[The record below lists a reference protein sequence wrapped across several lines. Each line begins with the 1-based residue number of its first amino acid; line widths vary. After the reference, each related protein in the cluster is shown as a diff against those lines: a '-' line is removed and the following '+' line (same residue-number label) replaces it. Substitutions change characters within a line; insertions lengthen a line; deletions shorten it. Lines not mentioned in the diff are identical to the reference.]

1 MSYEDLLG
9 RISRS
14 IPELTGKLSAPRVT
28 YVKSLKKTYISFES
42 AVLVGERQF
51 LLLEKLLRDFFPGRP
66 LALRVSSP
74 SLRENF
80 LAHVEDYRPVLTDF
94 LRRNYPG
101 IVAWLPAISWSCQG
115 DRLTLTFPDE
125 FSLDYVGRQ
134 NIANRLARAVQEIF
148 DARVIVETTVAGDRE
163 ARLERARQ
171 ERAQSLRVMT
181 RAELAE
187 RYGTGYD
194 PSSDGNGSGRRK
206 SAAAETHRRAAQGKE
221 TAPDPAASASA
232 SVSGTAPG
240 AASGT
245 VSGAVPGASSGAT
258 PGAASPGD
266 LPTSAPSSA
275 LETGIPVPPMSSHPV
290 GRPILGRGIADRPV
304 EIRELN
310 AESGLVVI
318 QGDVFLLETRELKG
332 GETLLLSFAV
342 TDYTSSILCKT
353 FLRYRPRSFRRGE
366 EGAPAP
372 ISEEERRAVHEKVE
386 KIREGMN
393 VKLRGECQY
402 DSYSRELAV
411 MIRDLVEMEKPL
423 RQDTAEEKRVELHLH
438 TNMSTLDALT
448 PAPDLIERAVQWGHP
463 AIAVTDHGVLQS
475 FPAAFR
481 AAKGKLKLIPGCEGY
496 LTEERDIVERADT
509 RPYDGPIVV
518 LDFESTGLNTATA
531 RIIEIGAVKLDR
543 GTMVDRMEEL
553 VDPGE
558 PLPAKITE
566 VTNITDAMLSGRPTA
581 AELLPKLMDFIGDLP
596 IAAHN
601 SAFDGALLRAE
612 LRRLGRD
619 YDNPVLDTLTYA
631 RKLFPDMK
639 SFKLKALCKH
649 LGVSLKN
656 AHRAVHD
663 AAATAGCLARMFER
677 TAERDAEIHTLR
689 DLNTRLKG
697 GAIGSSWHIILL
709 ARNRTGLVN
718 LNRLVTVS
726 HLQYFRRQPH
736 MPRQVIQQHRE
747 GLILGSACEAGELFR
762 AVLAGESPER
772 LKEIASFYDYLE
784 IQPIGNNAFL
794 LREGYVKTEED
805 LRNLNRVIVRLGE
818 ELGKPVVATGDV
830 HFLDPKDA
838 VGRAVIQAGMD
849 YPDADLQP
857 PLYFKTTDEMLR
869 EFAYLGPEKA
879 REVVITNP
887 RKIADLV
894 EPMTLF
900 PKHPRGEDT
909 FQPFWDDAEDNIQR
923 MTWQSAQEMYG
934 TPLPEIVEAR
944 LKKEL
949 KSIVGYGYCTLYNI
963 AERLVSRS
971 LQDGYLVGS
980 RGSVGSSLV
989 ARMCGITEVN
999 ALPPHYRCEHCRRGF
1014 FDVDKSKYHVGV
1026 DLPDRD
1032 CPLCG
1037 RPLRKDGFDIPFEVF
1052 LGFEGD
1058 KVPDIDL
1065 NFSGE
1070 YQNKAHHYVEELFG
1084 HDHVFRAGTI
1094 SGLAEKT
1101 AYGYA
1106 LHYLEDR
1113 GIHAG
1118 NAEKMRL
1125 AAECT
1130 GVKRTTGQHPGGMV
1144 VVPREYD
1151 ICEFTAVQHPADDLE
1166 SDFTTTHFDF
1176 NSMHDILVKLDCLGH
1191 DDPTMMHELEALTG
1205 VNFQQVPLDDPGVR
1219 SLFTSPAA
1227 LGVSEEQILCNTG
1240 TYGVPEFG
1248 TEFVRG
1254 MLRDTRPSTM
1264 EELLRISGLSHGTD
1278 VWLGNAK
1285 DLINEGVATL
1295 SECVCCRD
1303 DIMNYLMDR
1312 GVKPKLAFSTM
1323 ESVRK
1328 GKGLKPEMEQA
1339 MQEAGVPAWFMDSCR
1354 KIKYMFPKGHAVAY
1368 VTMSLRV
1375 AWFKLHEPLAYY
1387 CAYFTVRG
1395 DGFDAGTMILSPDT
1409 CRQRLQALRALEKPT
1424 ARDKET
1430 ATCLELVLEMT
1441 MRGIRFLPVD
1451 LYRSDISRFRIE
1463 GGNIRCPFTSL
1474 SGLGESVAQ
1483 PIVDARAD
1491 GPFLSVEDLRLRT
1504 KIGTGTIEML
1514 RAHGSL
1520 DDLPETSQL
1529 SMF

>member
-1 MSYEDLLG
+1 MSYEDL
-9 RISRS
+9 ISRITRE
-14 IPELTGKLSAPRVT
+14 IPELAGQLSAPRVT
-28 YVKSLKKTYISFES
+28 YVKSLKKTYITFES
-42 AVLVGERQF
+42 AVLVGEKQF
-51 LLLEKLLRDFFPGRP
+51 LRLERLLRDAFPDHP
-66 LALRVSSP
+66 LAVRVVSPALRDSF
-74 SLRENF
+74 LRD
-80 LAHVEDYRPVLTDF
+80 VGTYRFVLTDF

-101 IVAWLPAISWSCQG
+101 IIAWLPEIDWSCQG
-115 DRLTLTFPDE
+115 NRVTLTFPDE
-125 FSLDYVGRQ
+125 FCLDFVGRN
-134 NIANRLARAVQEIF
+134 NITNRLATAIREIF
-148 DARVIVETTVAGDRE
+148 DAQVIVETTVAGDRE
-163 ARLERARQ
+163 ARLARMKQ
-171 ERAQSLRVMT
+171 ERQASLLTMT
-181 RAELAE
+181 RAEMAE
-187 RYGTGYD
+187 RYGTVY
-194 PSSDGNGSGRRK
+194 
-206 SAAAETHRRAAQGKE
+206 AAAQPEPKRKPSERKEKRPAEGEEGKTAQKRTE
-221 TAPDPAASASA
+221 DP
-232 SVSGTAPG
+232 
-240 AASGT
+240 
-245 VSGAVPGASSGAT
+245 
-258 PGAASPGD
+258 
-266 LPTSAPSSA
+266 
-275 LETGIPVPPMSSHPV
+275 LETGIPVPGMSDHQILK
-290 GRPILGRGIADRPV
+290 PILGRSIADHPV

-310 AESGLVVI
+310 AESGLTVI
-318 QGDVFLLETRELKG
+318 QGDVFLMETRELKG
-332 GETLLLSFAV
+332 GETLLVTFAV
-342 TDYTSSILCKT
+342 TDYTSSVLCKA
-353 FLRYRPRSFRRGE
+353 FLRYRARRGRK
-366 EGAPAP
+366 G
-372 ISEEERRAVHEKVE
+372 EEENLPPITPEERQAVADRVAR
-386 KIREGMN
+386 IREGMN
-393 VKLRGECQY
+393 VKIRGECQY
-402 DSYSRELAV
+402 DTYSRELAV
-411 MIRDLVEMEKPL
+411 MIRDMVEMEKEERL
-423 RQDTAEEKRVELHLH
+423 DTADEKRVELHLH
-438 TNMSTLDALT
+438 TNMSTMDALT
-448 PAPDLIERAVQWGHP
+448 PVGDLIDRAVKWGHP

-481 AAKGKLKLIPGCEGY
+481 AAKGKIKLIPGCEGY
-496 LTEERDIVERADT
+496 LIDERDITDRADD
-509 RPYDGPIVV
+509 RPFDGPVVV
-518 LDFESTGLNTATA
+518 LDFESTGLNTSSA
-531 RIIEIGAVKLDR
+531 RIIEIGAVKLEK
-543 GTMVDRMEEL
+543 GTITDQFQEL

-558 PLPAKITE
+558 PLKPKIVE
-566 VTNITDAMLSGRPTA
+566 VTGITDVMLSGKPR
-581 AELLPKLMDFIGDLP
+581 AEEMLPKLLDFIGDCP

-601 SAFDGALLRAE
+601 SAFDAALLRTE
-612 LRRLGRD
+612 LNRLGLSFE
-619 YDNPVLDTLTYA
+619 NPVLDTLTYA
-631 RKLFPDMK
+631 RKLYPELK
-639 SFKLKALCKH
+639 SFKLKSLCKH

-663 AAATAGCLARMFER
+663 ATATAHCLQRMLEH
-677 TAERDAEIHTLR
+677 TAERYPEVRSLK
-689 DLNTRLKG
+689 DLNRELRG
-697 GAIGSSWHIILL
+697 GAIGTSWHIILL
-709 ARNRTGLVN
+709 AKNRQGLVN
-718 LNRLVTVS
+718 LNRLVSIS
-726 HLQYFRRQPH
+726 HLEYFRRQPH
-736 MPRQVIQQHRE
+736 MPREIIQKYRE

-762 AVLAGESPER
+762 AVLAGESMDR
-772 LKEIASFYDYLE
+772 LKEIADFYDYLE

-794 LREGYVKTEED
+794 LREDYVKTEED
-805 LRNLNRVIVRLGE
+805 LRDLNRVIVRLGE
-818 ELGKPVVATGDV
+818 ETGKPVVATGDV

-849 YPDADLQP
+849 FPDADQQP

-869 EFAYLGPEKA
+869 EFAYLGEEKA
-879 REVVITNP
+879 REVVIDNP
-887 RKIADLV
+887 RKIADMV
-894 EPMTLF
+894 EPISLF

-909 FQPFWDDAEDNIQR
+909 FQPFWDDAEDVIQR
-923 MTWQSAQEMYG
+923 MSWSTAEEMYG
-934 TPLPEIVEAR
+934 SPLPEIVEAR

-963 AERLVSRS
+963 AEKLVSRS
-971 LQDGYLVGS
+971 LRDGYLVGS

-999 ALPPHYRCEHCRRGF
+999 ALPPHYRCTHCHRGF
-1014 FDVDKSKYHVGV
+1014 FDVDRSRYHVGV

-1037 RPLRKDGFDIPFEVF
+1037 NRLTKDGFDIPFEVF

-1070 YQNKAHHYVEELFG
+1070 YQNRAHHYVEELFG

-1106 LHYLEDR
+1106 LHYLEER
-1113 GIHAG
+1113 HLQAG

-1125 AAECT
+1125 ASECT

-1144 VVPREYD
+1144 VVPQEYD

-1191 DDPTMMHELEALTG
+1191 DDPTMMHELEILTG
-1205 VNFQQVPLDDPGVR
+1205 VNFQDVPLDDPGVR

-1227 LGVSEEQILCNTG
+1227 LGVTRDDILCNTG

-1254 MLRDTRPSTM
+1254 MLQDTQPCTM

-1285 DLINEGVATL
+1285 DLINSGTATL

-1303 DIMNYLMDR
+1303 DIMNYLMDQ
-1312 GVKPKLAFSTM
+1312 GVKPKTAFTTM

-1339 MQEAGVPAWFMDSCR
+1339 MKEAGVPDWFMDSCR

-1409 CRQRLQALRALEKPT
+1409 CRERIREIRNMEK
-1424 ARDKET
+1424 ASAKDKDT
-1430 ATCLELVLEMT
+1430 ATCLELILEMN

-1451 LYRSDISRFRIE
+1451 LYRSEVSRFLIE
-1463 GGNIRCPFTSL
+1463 DGNIRCPFTSL
-1474 SGLGESVAQ
+1474 SGLGENAAI
-1483 PIVDARAD
+1483 PIVEARRQ
-1491 GPFLSVEDLRLRT
+1491 GEFLSVEDLRRRAKL
-1504 KIGTGTIEML
+1504 GSGAIEML
-1514 RAHGSL
+1514 RVHGALENLS
-1520 DDLPETSQL
+1520 ETSQV

>member
-1 MSYEDLLG
+1 MSYEDLMS
-9 RISRS
+9 RIARE
-14 IPELTGKLSAPRVT
+14 IPELAGKLSAPRAT
-28 YVKSLKKTYISFES
+28 YVRSLKKTYITFES
-42 AVLVGERQF
+42 QVLVEEKQF
-51 LLLEKLLRDFFPGRP
+51 LRLERILRDAFPGRP
-66 LALRVSSP
+66 LAVRVMSP
-74 SLRENF
+74 SLRESF
-80 LAHVEDYRPVLTDF
+80 LRDVGAYRSVLTDF
-94 LRRNYPG
+94 LKRNYPG
-101 IVAWLPAISWSCQG
+101 IVAWLPNIDWSCQG
-115 DRLTLTFPDE
+115 NRVTLTFPDE
-125 FSLDYVGRQ
+125 FSMDFVGRN
-134 NIANRLARAVQEIF
+134 NITNRLATAIREIF

-163 ARLERARQ
+163 ARLARMQRERQ
-171 ERAQSLRVMT
+171 ESLLTVT
-181 RAELAE
+181 RAEMAE
-187 RYGTGYD
+187 RYGGGYD
-194 PSSDGNGSGRRK
+194 AAKPKAERAARSAEKKERAPREKVAAPEKEK
-206 SAAAETHRRAAQGKE
+206 SAA
-221 TAPDPAASASA
+221 
-232 SVSGTAPG
+232 
-240 AASGT
+240 
-245 VSGAVPGASSGAT
+245 
-258 PGAASPGD
+258 
-266 LPTSAPSSA
+266 
-275 LETGIPVPPMSSHPV
+275 ETGIPIPEMSSETV
-290 GRPILGRGIADRPV
+290 SKPILGRAIAEHPT
-304 EIRELN
+304 EIRSLN
-310 AESGLVVI
+310 AESGLVTV
-318 QGDVFLLETRELKG
+318 QGDVFLMETRELKG
-332 GETLLLSFAV
+332 GETLLVTFAV
-342 TDYTSSILCKT
+342 TDYTSSILCKC
-353 FLRYRPRSFRRGE
+353 FLRYRARRGRKGE
-366 EGAPAP
+366 EETLPP
-372 ISEEERRAVHEKVE
+372 ITEEERKAVADRVAR
-386 KIREGMN
+386 IREGMN
-393 VKLRGECQY
+393 AKIRGECQY
-402 DSYSRELAV
+402 DSYSRELAI
-411 MIRDLVEMEKPL
+411 MIRDMVEMKKEV

-438 TNMSTLDALT
+438 TNMSTMDALT
-448 PAPDLIERAVQWGHP
+448 PVGELIDRAVQWGHP

-481 AAKGKLKLIPGCEGY
+481 AAKGRIKLIPGCEGY
-496 LTEERDIVERADT
+496 LIDEQDIVERAGDE
-509 RPYDGPIVV
+509 PYDGPIVV
-518 LDFESTGLNTATA
+518 LDFESTGLNTSGA
-531 RIIEIGAVKLDR
+531 RIIEIGAVRLEK
-543 GTMVDRMEEL
+543 GTITDQFQEL

-558 PLPAKITE
+558 PLKPKITE
-566 VTNITDAMLSGRPTA
+566 VTNITDAMLSGKPR
-581 AELLPKLMDFIGDLP
+581 AEEMLPKLMDFIGDCP

-601 SAFDGALLRAE
+601 SAFDAALLQAE
-612 LRRLGRD
+612 LKRLGRSFS
-619 YDNPVLDTLTYA
+619 NPVLDTLTYA
-631 RKLFPDMK
+631 RKLYPELK
-639 SFKLKALCKH
+639 SFRLKALCKH

-663 AAATAGCLARMFER
+663 ATATAHCLQRMFEE
-677 TAERDAEIHTLR
+677 TAERYPEIRSFR
-689 DLNTRLKG
+689 DLNQKLRG

-709 ARNRTGLVN
+709 AKNRTGLVN
-718 LNRLVTVS
+718 LNRLVSIS
-726 HLQYFRRQPH
+726 HLEYFRRQPH
-736 MPRQVIQQHRE
+736 MPREVIRKYRE

-762 AVLAGESPER
+762 AVLAGEDMEK

-794 LREGYVKTEED
+794 LREDYVKSEED
-805 LRNLNRVIVRLGE
+805 LRELNRVIVRLGE
-818 ELGKPVVATGDV
+818 ETGKPVVATGDV

-838 VGRAVIQAGMD
+838 VGRAIIQAGMD
-849 YPDADLQP
+849 YPDADQQP

-869 EFAYLGPEKA
+869 EFSYLGEEKA
-879 REVVITNP
+879 REVVIDNP
-887 RKIADLV
+887 RRIAEMV
-894 EPMTLF
+894 EPISLF

-909 FQPFWDDAEDNIQR
+909 FQPYWDDAEDNIQR
-923 MTWQSAQEMYG
+923 MTWDTAEEMYG
-934 TPLPEIVEAR
+934 SPLPEIVEAR

-963 AERLVSRS
+963 AQKLVSRS
-971 LQDGYLVGS
+971 LEDGYLVGS

-999 ALPPHYRCEHCRRGF
+999 ALPPHYRCPRCHRGY
-1014 FDVDKSKYHVGV
+1014 FDVDRSRYHVGV

-1032 CPLCG
+1032 CPSCG
-1037 RPLRKDGFDIPFEVF
+1037 KKLTKDGFDIPFEVF

-1070 YQNKAHHYVEELFG
+1070 YQNRAHHYVEELFG

-1094 SGLAEKT
+1094 SGLADKT
-1101 AYGYA
+1101 AFGYA

-1113 GIHAG
+1113 GIQAG

-1144 VVPREYD
+1144 VVPQEYD

-1191 DDPTMMHELEALTG
+1191 DDPTMMHELEKITG
-1205 VNFQQVPLDDPGVR
+1205 VNFQEVPLDDPGVR

-1227 LGVSEEQILCNTG
+1227 LGVTPEEILCNTG

-1254 MLRDTRPSTM
+1254 MLQDTKPCTM

-1285 DLINEGVATL
+1285 DLINDGVATL

-1303 DIMNYLMDR
+1303 DIMNYLMDK
-1312 GVKPKLAFSTM
+1312 GVQPKLAFTTM

-1339 MQEAGVPAWFMDSCR
+1339 MVEAGVPEWFMDSCR

-1409 CRQRLQALRALEKPT
+1409 CRERLREIRNMDKPGAKEK
-1424 ARDKET
+1424 DI
-1430 ATCLELVLEMT
+1430 ATCLELVLEMN

-1451 LYRSDISRFRIE
+1451 LYRSEVTRFVIE
-1463 GGNIRCPFTSL
+1463 DGNIRCPFTSL
-1474 SGLGESVAQ
+1474 SGLGENAAQ
-1483 PIVDARAD
+1483 PIVEARKQGA
-1491 GPFLSVEDLRLRT
+1491 FLSVEDLRQRARL
-1504 KIGTGTIEML
+1504 GSGAIELL
-1514 RAHGSL
+1514 RAHGALEGLS
-1520 DDLPETSQL
+1520 ETSQI